1 MAASLS
7 WRSVLYAGGLSA
19 TAGFVDAVAYLRLG
33 GYFVSFMSGNT
44 TRASADLVHGSP
56 RGALLA
62 LGLVGFFTLGVVLS
76 TLAVRRAGPY
86 RRALVLGFTAALLVI
101 AALSTELGAAVIMPP
116 VLALAMGAVNTAYT
130 RGGEVSVG
138 LTYMT
143 GTLVKAGQ
151 HFAAALTGAPHE
163 PWLKYAT
170 LWAMILFGAVVGAT
184 SYRGIWL
191 HSLWVAAAAALA
203 WVATAVVQARR
214 AAAHGRGA

>member
-44 TRASADLVHGSP
+44 TRASADLVHGMP
-56 RGALLA
+56 RGTLLA

-76 TLAVRRAGPY
+76 TLAVRRAATH
-86 RRALVLGFTAALLVI
+86 RRALVLGFTTALLAA
-101 AALSTELGAAVIMPP
+101 AALSTELGGEAVMPP
-116 VLALAMGAVNTAYT
+116 LLALAMGVVNTAYT

-143 GTLVKAGQ
+143 GSLVKAGQ
-151 HFAAALTGAPHE
+151 HFAAALTGAPHS

-170 LWAMILFGAVVGAT
+170 LWAMILFGAVVGAVA
-184 SYRGIWL
+184 YRGVGL
-191 HSLWVAAAAALA
+191 HSLWVATAAALV
-203 WVATAVVQARR
+203 WCLSAVVQARR
-214 AAAHGRGA
+214 AVTD